1 MICVC
6 PPELKNCI
14 VYIYCSYFVF
24 QKVLDCMIK
33 GKWITEYF
41 WCKFF
46 LIFFYLFDL
55 TECCGTTTAFETD
68 SSGCL
73 SFSFKT
79 GTLAAIVRN
88 EITYLCYIYDEI
100 VTILPAAW
108 NRSFTCTHSNG
119 TFNLCVSD
127 LRFSDSGL
135 FSLKVSSILEQ
146 NVTLEIQG
154 KAFCTSNLFQVQ
166 YGLQNLQQ

>member
-1 MICVC
+1 M
-6 PPELKNCI
+6 
-14 VYIYCSYFVF
+14 
-24 QKVLDCMIK
+24 
-33 GKWITEYF
+33 
-41 WCKFF
+41 
-46 LIFFYLFDL
+46 FDL
-55 TECCGTTTAFETD
+55 TECCGTTTALETD

-79 GTLAAIVRN
+79 GTFATIVRN
-88 EITYLCYIYDEI
+88 GITLCYIYDERG
-100 VTILPAAW
+100 TIIPAAW
-108 NRSFTCTHSNG
+108 NRSFTCTYSNG

-135 FSLKVSSILEQ
+135 FSLKVSGILEQ